1 MNSKSISSTKS
12 SKDKEIVVQ
21 SNSISRGIYSCSPTA
36 RKLIAYCILK
46 INHYPEN
53 LNSPVYT
60 NIDVLHHFKSSFS
73 ISEFINKLGISKGSN
88 TYKQVKRAVEELST
102 SVIQVENT
110 EEKYKAYT
118 WFSSAT
124 YDKTKDLI
132 ELDFNPQIGL
142 AIQEWK
148 EIKQFSAMN
157 IKTIGEIQSFFA
169 LRYFE
174 LACSFYNMKGRYG
187 NKKNEWKFT
196 LKVDEI
202 KTMFKIDK
210 DAYKDRMNNFITK
223 VVKNPIEEVNKV
235 NKDFQMSYAKIV
247 ENHKT
252 VGFEFTCFQSEL
264 LKIQKDDSSE
274 ELLEKQEI
282 NQEAL
287 EVEYFKNKYPQQW
300 TEAIENAKLQS
311 ELPFE
316 MEIFTE
322 GKAVEYMKSLGL
334 D

>member
-1 MNSKSISSTKS
+1 MNSKSVSTA
-12 SKDKEIVVQ
+12 KDKEIVVQ

-53 LNSPVYT
+53 LNHSSYPE
-60 NIDVLHHFKSSFS
+60 IDVIHHFKSTFT
-73 ISEFINKLGISKGSN
+73 ISEFINRLGISKGSN

-132 ELDFNPQIGL
+132 ELDFNPQIGF
-142 AIQEWK
+142 AIMEWK
-148 EIKQFSAMN
+148 EKKQFSAMN
-157 IKTIGEIQSFFA
+157 IKAIGEIQSFYA

-174 LACSFYNMKGRYG
+174 IACSWYNTKGRYG
-187 NKKNEWKFT
+187 NVENEWKFS

-223 VVKNPIEEVNKV
+223 VVKNPIDEVNKV

-252 VGFEFTCFQSEL
+252 VGFEFTCHQIDI
-264 LKIQKDDSSE
+264 LKIEKTDSAE
-274 ELLEKQEI
+274 EIKEKQEI
-282 NQEAL
+282 NQEEL
-287 EVEYFKNKYPQQW
+287 EIQFYKERYPKEWNEAVE
-300 TEAIENAKLQS
+300 TAKLQN

-316 MEIFTE
+316 MAMVTE
-322 GKAVEYMKSLGL
+322 ARAVDILKAQGL
-334 D
+334 

>member
-1 MNSKSISSTKS
+1 MNSKSLASA
-12 SKDKEIVVQ
+12 KDRELVIQ
-21 SNSISRGIYSCSPTA
+21 SNSISRGIYTCSPTA

-53 LNSPVYT
+53 LNYSAHPE
-60 NIDVLHHFKSSFS
+60 IDVIHHFKSTFT

-102 SVIQVENT
+102 SVIQIENT
-110 EEKYKAYT
+110 EERYKAYT

-124 YDKTKDLI
+124 YDRVKDLI
-132 ELDFNPQIGL
+132 ELDFNPQIGF
-142 AIQEWK
+142 AILEWK
-148 EIKQFSAMN
+148 QIKQFSAMN
-157 IKTIGEIQSFFA
+157 IKTIGEIQSFYA

-174 LACSFYNMKGRYG
+174 LACSWYNTKSRYG
-187 NKKNEWKFT
+187 NKKDEWKFT
-196 LKVDEI
+196 LSVEEI

-252 VGFEFTCFQSEL
+252 VGFEFTCVQAEI
-264 LKIQKDDSSE
+264 LKIEKSDTSE
-274 ELLEKQEI
+274 EIQEKREI
-282 NQEAL
+282 NEEIL
-287 EVEYFKNKYPQQW
+287 EVEYFKKKYPEEWQ
-300 TEAIENAKLQS
+300 TAVESVRLQN

-316 MEIFTE
+316 MEMFTE
-322 GKAVEYMKSLGL
+322 AKAVDFLKEKGL
-334 D
+334 K

>member
-1 MNSKSISSTKS
+1 MPTTAIVNA
-12 SKDKEIVVQ
+12 KEQETVVQ
-21 SNSISRGIYSCSPTA
+21 SNSISRGIYTCSPLA

-46 INHYPEN
+46 ITHYPEN
-53 LNSPVYT
+53 IDLPELGV
-60 NIDVLHHFKSSFS
+60 DVLHHFKSTFS

-102 SVIQVENT
+102 SVIQIENT

-124 YDKTKDLI
+124 YDKENDLI
-132 ELDFNPQIGL
+132 ELDFNQQIGF
-142 AIQEWK
+142 AILEWK
-148 EIKQFSAMN
+148 RIPQFSAMN
-157 IKTIGEIQSFFA
+157 IKTIGEIQSFYA

-174 LACSFYNMKGRYG
+174 LACSWYNSKGRYG
-187 NKKNEWKFT
+187 NKSNQWKFT
-196 LKVDEI
+196 LSVDEI

-223 VVKNPIEEVNKV
+223 VVKNPIEELNSV

-252 VGFEFTCFQSEL
+252 TGFEFTCDQTTI
-264 LKIQKDDSSE
+264 LKIESTDTPE
-274 ELLEKQEI
+274 EKTEKKLVNDET
-282 NQEAL
+282 L
-287 EVEYFKNKYPQQW
+287 EVEYFRNKYPEEFEEALASLKQQ
-300 TEAIENAKLQS
+300 N

-316 MEIFTE
+316 FGTLTE
-322 GKAVEYMKSLGL
+322 LRAVEELKKKGL
-334 D
+334 S